1 MSKSSNQAASEVNVE
16 TEGSSVRSRS
26 SGRTLAILGFHKI
39 GEPSPDGWE
48 TWFYV
53 PEATFAG
60 HLSYL
65 RENGWQVI
73 DLATFLRGLRKPKS
87 LPEWAALLTFD
98 DGYRSM
104 RTVALPWLLRF
115 GYPAVLFVPT
125 GFIGGRNIFDTAEPE
140 EALCD
145 WDDLVE
151 LERQGVS
158 VQSHGISHRPF
169 SDLTSAEQEEELR
182 RSKTT
187 LEAGLGKRVEVF
199 SYPYGD
205 DGVSSYP
212 YGDDDGASSQ
222 VPRKVRETL
231 RRAGYRAACLYGGG
245 PNRLPA
251 ADPYRLTRLAVGP
264 DTDLQAE
271 LREEQS
277 Q

>member
-1 MSKSSNQAASEVNVE
+1 LVN
-16 TEGSSVRSRS
+16 TRRQ
-26 SGRTLAILGFHKI
+26 TLAILGFHKI
-39 GEPSPDGWE
+39 GEPPPDGWE
-48 TWFYV
+48 TWFYI
-53 PEATFAG
+53 PEATFVEQ
-60 HLSYL
+60 LSCL
-65 RENGWQVI
+65 QEDGWQVI
-73 DLATFLRGLRKPKS
+73 DLATFLRGFAAPNN
-87 LPEWAALLTFD
+87 LPERTALLTFD

-125 GFIGGRNIFDTAEPE
+125 DFIGGRNTFDAAEPE

-158 VQSHGISHRPF
+158 VQSHGASHQPF
-169 SDLTSAEQEEELR
+169 STIAPAEQEAELR

-212 YGDDDGASSQ
+212 YDHDGASSR
-222 VPRKVRETL
+222 VLREVREML
-231 RRAGYRAACLYGGG
+231 KRAGYRAACLYGGG
-245 PNRLPA
+245 PARLPA

-264 DTDLQAE
+264 DTDLQEE
-271 LREEQS
+271 LREELS
-277 Q
+277 G

>member
-1 MSKSSNQAASEVNVE
+1 MEAESSSV
-16 TEGSSVRSRS
+16 SVRS
-26 SGRTLAILGFHKI
+26 SGHMLAILGFHKI
-39 GEPSPDGWE
+39 GEPPPDGWE
-48 TWFYV
+48 TWFYI
-53 PEATFAG
+53 PEATFVE

-65 RENGWQVI
+65 QGSGWQVI
-73 DLATFLRGLRKPKS
+73 DLATFLKGLTAPNS
-87 LPEWAALLTFD
+87 LPERSALLTFD

-125 GFIGGRNIFDTAEPE
+125 DFIGARNTFDAAEPE

-145 WDDLVE
+145 WNDLAE

-158 VQSHGISHRPF
+158 VQSHGASHRPL
-169 SDLTSAEQEEELR
+169 SDLTPVEQEEELR

-212 YGDDDGASSQ
+212 YGADGARSQ
-222 VPRKVRETL
+222 VLQKVRETL
-231 RRAGYRAACLYGGG
+231 IRTGYQAAYLYGGG
-245 PNRLPA
+245 PTRLPA

-271 LREEQS
+271 LQEDQS
-277 Q
+277 G

>member
-1 MSKSSNQAASEVNVE
+1 MSKSSNQTDSEVNME
-16 TEGSSVRSRS
+16 TEGSPVRIRP

-39 GEPSPDGWE
+39 GEPPPDGWE
-48 TWFYV
+48 TWFYI

-65 RENGWQVI
+65 REDGWQVI
-73 DLATFLRGLRKPKS
+73 DLATFLRGLRTPKS
-87 LPEWAALLTFD
+87 LPEWSALLTFD

-125 GFIGGRNIFDTAEPE
+125 DFIGGRNTFDTAEPQ

-182 RSKTT
+182 RSKAT

-212 YGDDDGASSQ
+212 YGDDAASSQ
-222 VPRKVRETL
+222 DLGRVQEALKRT
-231 RRAGYRAACLYGGG
+231 GYRAACLYGGG
-245 PNRLPA
+245 STRLPA
-251 ADPYRLTRLAVGP
+251 TDPYRLTRLAVGS
-264 DTDLQAE
+264 DTDLHAE
-271 LREEQS
+271 LREEHS
-277 Q
+277 A